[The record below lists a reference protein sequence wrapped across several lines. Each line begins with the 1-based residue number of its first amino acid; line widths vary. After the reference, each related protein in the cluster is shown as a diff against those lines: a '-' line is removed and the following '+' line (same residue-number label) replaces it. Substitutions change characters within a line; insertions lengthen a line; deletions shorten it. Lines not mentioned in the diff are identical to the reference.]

1 MSGIAHY
8 QTVCDCDVSA
18 AVANAWLTQSR
29 AADAG
34 FDWVDP
40 DETLDKLL
48 EEVVECRK
56 AGAVGRR
63 EEVGDIL
70 YVAISLAR
78 TLNVDP
84 KLALERANAK
94 FERRWA
100 AMERQAAAMQSS
112 LADLPLHE
120 KKRLWRVA
128 KEQEE
133 QWRAF

>member
-1 MSGIAHY
+1 MID
-8 QTVCDCDVSA
+8 QNVCGCGGPD
-18 AVANAWLTQSR
+18 AVANALLTQRR

-40 DETLDKLL
+40 DETLDKLI
-48 EEVVECRK
+48 EEVDECRK
-56 AGAVGRR
+56 AGAIGRR
-63 EEVGDIL
+63 DEVGDIL

-100 AMERQAAAMQSS
+100 AMERQAAAMHSNLS
-112 LADLPLHE
+112 DLPLAE
-120 KKRLWRVA
+120 KKRLWQVA
-128 KEQEE
+128 KAEGNND
-133 QWRAF
+133 